1 MEEEGKGRA
10 KRGREGEG
18 LSPPPNENPGYG
30 LRRTFKCKA
39 DVTQVNNMVDNRI
52 PVPATYIGTI
62 AQYRVLW
69 FYINLLSD
77 LICCMCVESTS
88 PGSD

>member
-1 MEEEGKGRA
+1 
-10 KRGREGEG
+10 
-18 LSPPPNENPGYG
+18 
-30 LRRTFKCKA
+30 
-39 DVTQVNNMVDNRI
+39 MVDNRI